1 MSDLLPITINENSR
15 TPIYDQIETQL
26 KTLIISGKLP
36 AGTALPSIRKLAS
49 TLSCSVITT
58 RRSYQN
64 LEQHGYIKT
73 VQGKG
78 TFVAEIDIED
88 QDNQRQE
95 AVKEVLSEAIRIGK
109 SYQYTNKELSCLFQ
123 ALLKEGDQHD

>member
-1 MSDLLPITINENSR
+1 MSELLPITINENSR

-26 KTLIISGKLP
+26 KALIVSGKLP

-64 LEQHGYIKT
+64 LEQNGYIKT

-78 TFVAEIDIED
+78 TFVEKIDIKE
-88 QDNQRQE
+88 QDIQKQE

-109 SYQYTNKELSCLFQ
+109 SYQYSHDELSRLFQ
-123 ALLKEGDQHD
+123 ELLKEADQYD

>member
-1 MSDLLPITINENSR
+1 MSELLPITINENSR

-26 KTLIISGKLP
+26 KALIVSGKLP

-78 TFVAEIDIED
+78 TFVEEIDIED
-88 QDNQRQE
+88 QDIQKQE

-109 SYQYTNKELSCLFQ
+109 SYQYSHDELSRLFQ
-123 ALLKEGDQHD
+123 ELLKEADQYD

>member
-1 MSDLLPITINENSR
+1 MSELLPITINENSR

-26 KTLIISGKLP
+26 KALIVSGKLP

-73 VQGKG
+73 IQGKG
-78 TFVAEIDIED
+78 TFVEEIDIED
-88 QDNQRQE
+88 QDIQKQE

-109 SYQYTNKELSCLFQ
+109 SYQYSHDELSRLFQ
-123 ALLKEGDQHD
+123 ELLKEADQYD

>member
-1 MSDLLPITINENSR
+1 MSELLPITINENSR

-26 KTLIISGKLP
+26 KALIVSGKLP

-88 QDNQRQE
+88 QDIQKQE

-109 SYQYTNKELSCLFQ
+109 SYQYSHDELSRLFQ
-123 ALLKEGDQHD
+123 ELLKEADQYD